1 MQGKLSRML
10 GRISILACTLIAL
23 SAAAVQA
30 QAPALKKVKVA
41 MASATMSPSYPYLY
55 VAQKMGF
62 WKEDGLDV
70 EILLAQGSAQV
81 IQLLAQRQA
90 DIGLL
95 NPEPVVVARIR
106 QNLPIKSI
114 ATVGAI
120 FSWSTAVPP
129 NSPIK
134 TIADLKGKKVGVFS
148 LASGGAFY
156 IKARAVEAGLDP
168 EKDIT
173 LLPTGFGAQA
183 SEALRSGAVD
193 AILLWRA
200 AFTALENAGV
210 PLRYLPAAP
219 WEANLYSYIV
229 AANESAINGDPDM
242 VAALLRGI
250 AKASEFS
257 AVSPKAATQ
266 VYWQAYPDSINARIE
281 RKQAFEND
289 TRSVT
294 TQLYDMGLQLDSLP
308 KPPNR
313 TWGGQS
319 ESNWA
324 FMQDYLKRTGQIDQT
339 RNASEFFTDQF
350 TAKANAFDK
359 PAVDKMAKDFKT
371 EF

>member
-1 MQGKLSRML
+1 MR
-10 GRISILACTLIAL
+10 RR
-23 SAAAVQA
+23 
-30 QAPALKKVKVA
+30 PHLKKVKVA

-81 IQLLAQRQA
+81 IQLLAQKQA
-90 DIGLL
+90 DVGML
-95 NPEPVVVARIR
+95 NPEPIVVARIK

-210 PLRYLPAAP
+210 PLRYLPPAP

-229 AANESAINGDPDM
+229 AANESAINGDPDTIAAFC
-242 VAALLRGI
+242 AALPRRRNSAPCRRRRPRRFTGRPIPTASTRGSS
-250 AKASEFS
+250 ASRRS
-257 AVSPKAATQ
+257 RTTPVPSRRSSTTWASSSTACRSRRTGSGVASPK
-266 VYWQAYPDSINARIE
+266 
-281 RKQAFEND
+281 
-289 TRSVT
+289 
-294 TQLYDMGLQLDSLP
+294 
-308 KPPNR
+308 
-313 TWGGQS
+313 
-319 ESNWA
+319 SNWA

-339 RNASEFFTDQF
+339 KNASEFFTDQF

>member
-1 MQGKLSRML
+1 MQDRLSRML
-10 GRISILACTLIAL
+10 GRLGVLAGALIAL
-23 SAAAVQA
+23 TAAPAHA
-30 QAPALKKVKVA
+30 QAPTLKKVKVA

-55 VAQKMGF
+55 VAQKQGF
-62 WKEDGLDV
+62 WKEEGLDV
-70 EILLAQGSAQV
+70 EVLLAQGSAQV
-81 IQLLAQRQA
+81 IQLLASKQA
-90 DIGLL
+90 DVGML
-95 NPEPVVVARIR
+95 NPEPIVVARAK

-134 TIADLKGKKVGVFS
+134 TVADLKGKKVGVFS

-183 SEALRSGAVD
+183 TEALRSGAVD

-200 AFTALENAGV
+200 AFAALENAGV
-210 PLRYLPAAP
+210 PLRYLPPAP
-219 WEANLYSYIV
+219 WETNLYSYIV
-229 AANESAINGDPDM
+229 AANESAINGDPDTI
-242 VAALLRGI
+242 AAILRGL
-250 AKASEFS
+250 AKASEFT
-257 AVSPKAATQ
+257 AVAPKAATQ
-266 VYWQAYPDSINARIE
+266 IYWQAYPDSINVRID
-281 RKQAFEND
+281 RKLAFDND
-289 TRSVT
+289 TRSVRA
-294 TQLYDMGLQLDSLP
+294 QLYDMGLELDSLP

-313 TWGGQS
+313 IWGGQS

-324 FMQDYLKRTGQIDQT
+324 FLQDYLKRAGQIDQT
-339 RNASEFFTDQF
+339 QNAADFFTDRF
-350 TAKANAFDK
+350 TAPANAFDK
-359 PAVDKMAKDFKT
+359 PAVDKMAKEFKT